1 MQKTNDVATLF
12 QQFGGAPSTYREITR
27 QQQSQE
33 ASTRWPLLSQIQ
45 NVSADVVPPVQAH
58 EQLPATAARRSP
70 TSMPA
75 PAPAPANPA
84 PPSQWSGSL
93 PSASAPAVP
102 QHSSASPLSRLARR
116 AEVAAPPVGKPL
128 APTESLQEIFSRLG
142 HLAPPGSE
150 K

>member
-33 ASTRWPLLSQIQ
+33 ASARWPLLSQIQ

-84 PPSQWSGSL
+84 PPSQWSGTV
-93 PSASAPAVP
+93 PSTSAPAVA
-102 QHSSASPLSRLARR
+102 QHNSASPLSRLARR
-116 AEVAAPPVGKPL
+116 TEVAAPPVGKPL
-128 APTESLQEIFSRLG
+128 APTESLQEIFHRLG
-142 HLAPPGSE
+142 QLAPPSSN